1 MTRTEAREWDA
12 WAPKGTSPRN
22 VCLGRSAEWTVG
34 DLGGRS
40 KFQAIQGEGLVRQ
53 YEHEG
58 YYAELHEELLK
69 RKK

>member
-1 MTRTEAREWDA
+1 M
-12 WAPKGTSPRN
+12 
-22 VCLGRSAEWTVG
+22 G